1 MRISDWSS
9 DVCSSDLHRAH
20 CGRGAVLAQQVEGEL
35 LGLHGEALVFL
46 RDRVQVVQA
55 LGEFAVLV
63 AQHFQ
68 LVAGQRRGRAFLAR
82 HHHADRQ
89 VRELLQELRMQPQPG
104 GDFVG
109 TEFFGGFAHCNHS
122 PSNTNA
128 VGPDIK
134 ICAPSPGQAM
144 RSSPPGSATATS
156 RSTRRSEEHTSELQS
171 LMRLSYAVFCLKK
184 KKNNT
189 NETHTLQ
196 HTTHTR

>member
-9 DVCSSDLHRAH
+9 DVCSSD
-20 CGRGAVLAQQVEGEL
+20 L

-55 LGEFAVLV
+55 LGQLAVLV
-63 AQHFQ
+63 AQYLE

-109 TEFFGGFAHCNHS
+109 TEFSGGFAHCNHS

-128 VGPDIK
+128 VGPDIM
-134 ICAPSPGQAM
+134 ICA
-144 RSSPPGSATATS
+144 
-156 RSTRRSEEHTSELQS
+156 RSEEHTSELQS
-171 LMRLSYAVFCLKK
+171 LMRISYAVFCLKK
-184 KKNNT
+184 
-189 NETHTLQ
+189 
-196 HTTHTR
+196 